1 MEIMEIETGE
11 TKGNYNPNNSPFLK
25 ELLEPEIYVKTFNVP
40 DYDLTI
46 PAELV
51 NEINLDKPDNKFMY
65 IDPQL
70 GTKVVNIKKIN

>member
-11 TKGNYNPNNSPFLK
+11 TLGNYNPNNSPFLK

-40 DYDLTI
+40 NYDLTI
-46 PAELV
+46 PTELV

-65 IDPQL
+65 MDI
-70 GTKVVNIKKIN
+70 IN